1 MAEAKKEK
9 TSHSTGTKEHSETK
23 KESPS
28 SGLYRSETN
37 KVIAGVAGGLGEY
50 FNVDPTIIRILFVL
64 MAVFG
69 GSGFIIYI
77 VLWLI
82 IPTKSNSQNSQDA
95 IRSNIE
101 DMKSTTTSF
110 AHSLQKGEITKG
122 KQSLRSDDLNSR
134 YWWAI
139 IIIVVGFLFLMR
151 NYGLL
156 GGIEFNKLWPLVLI
170 IFGLAIILRK

>member
-9 TSHSTGTKEHSETK
+9 VTHSDNTKSSEDNARFQ
-23 KESPS
+23 
-28 SGLYRSETN
+28 GLYRSETN

-64 MAVFG
+64 MTVFG
-69 GSGFIIYI
+69 GSGIIIYL

-82 IPTKSNSQNSQDA
+82 IPSRNTNPSDSKDA
-95 IRSNIE
+95 IRSNLE
-101 DMKSTTTSF
+101 DMKSTTQTF
-110 AHSLQKGEITKG
+110 AHNISKSSKDG
-122 KQSLRSDDLNSR
+122 KDNSKF
-134 YWWAI
+134 WWALFI
-139 IIIVVGFLFLMR
+139 IIAGFLFLLN

-156 GGIEFNKLWPLVLI
+156 EVDLEKLWPLALI

>member
-9 TSHSTGTKEHSETK
+9 TSHSTGTKENTEAK
-23 KESPS
+23 KESFS
-28 SGLYRSETN
+28 QGLYRSETN

-50 FNVDPTIIRILFVL
+50 FNIDPTIIRILFVL

-69 GSGFIIYI
+69 GSGLIIYI

-82 IPTKSNSQNSQDA
+82 MPSKSDNHNSQDA
-95 IRSNIE
+95 IRANLE
-101 DMKSTTTSF
+101 DIKSTTTSF
-110 AHSLQKGEITKG
+110 AHSFRKGEITKD
-122 KQSLRSDDLNSR
+122 KQSLRSGDLNSR

-156 GGIEFNKLWPLVLI
+156 SGIELDKLWPLILI
-170 IFGLAIILRK
+170 VFGLAIILRK